1 MAESVIRRAQRQR
14 SKRRDLSI
22 EGVRRRTG
30 WVGLLTA
37 LVVAFA
43 TLAPTPAMAAA
54 TAITLTSSASTAKSG
69 TATTFTMT
77 VSCSTDGGC
86 TDSTV
91 TIPTTTITGTPAI
104 TDFGAWLGNSS
115 CAGVTRTASAG
126 QVVFNYGT
134 LPTGSKQC
142 TFTVTA
148 PEYKTLNNT
157 VATITPTLA
166 SSNSESSTA
175 TPVAHTITAGYN
187 VSLTNGTPARVI
199 AGLPFEYTVTLYCG
213 LNGGYTGDIGV
224 SAISMS
230 STLPA
235 NFEYQSYRLR
245 TNVPGAVSY
254 DPASRVFSY
263 SDPTGTACGN
273 PPLNN
278 GNQITIY
285 VSGKAATNGVPNP
298 VGSQVCNSSTASW
311 TYIDGTPG
319 SATTTTVCSPV
330 ITLATTVAK
339 STSAPSTLSN
349 IGAFTAADAGA
360 RASHTYPGD
369 WDRTGASAY
378 YDITMNTVPATT
390 NAGVSYDIQ
399 DPMPCLT
406 NGANNN
412 YSSNAVGAYCQ
423 SPGFIPT
430 LVVPFGFTV
439 TTADA
444 ITVIRTDGSSAS
456 IPYTTGR
463 GWVIPTTPAIAQID
477 VPPFTSQGTN
487 TAATMRLRILG
498 YAASDVPAPAVLT
511 NRVSST
517 PYLSED
523 LSAPIVAAQTATSR
537 LQVEVPPA
545 NDAAFIYPGLT
556 TSQVGA
562 TCNATVSLNSSTN
575 GAYSN
580 RIEMPTAPSSAVY
593 IDYLAPAGAVTVSPA
608 TTAFSFASLNSNG
621 SGGKTYTSVAVAP
634 TTTQNYNGTGR
645 TLVRWTIP
653 AGVVTVPGYY
663 NIRSAAPLS
672 TLALEPGCAG
682 TYTSDI
688 TVGYG
693 APIAQCY
700 FNNYVS
706 AHIEPAP
713 MYPFGTADLR
723 SNASPITNNYCGY
736 SSNIQIAAINPGF
749 TVDKTVQGNLDAA
762 PIGGGGTGHVS
773 IDGGE
778 ATYAVTFKNTGESTL
793 ANPVMYDLLP
803 RVGDTRASSTAPRGS
818 QFAVT
823 LTDVD
828 ALPANLQVA
837 YSQAINPCRPEVL
850 TPNAGCVDDW
860 TTTAPASLASVTAL
874 KFVYS
879 GSIRVGSSFSATY
892 SVSTPPAAA
901 GNVAWNSIGT
911 NVTAG
916 DALVGKA
923 ESSLTGLQAQS
934 AQPAITKTADRTTV
948 DAVGQP
954 VVFTFTVTNNT
965 AVTLNDVRVTDA
977 LLNSAASSVAPTPV
991 CSSLTT
997 PAGSCS
1003 GASTTLAA
1011 GQSAIFTATYVTTQA
1026 DLDHGSVSDQATATA
1041 TPPTGPALSN
1051 STGVV
1056 TVTAAQSGALTLSK
1070 TAQPGTVDSV
1080 GDVIDYRFTV
1090 TNSGNVTLQTL
1101 AIDET
1106 SFSGSGSLSA
1116 ISCPTAPLAPGA
1128 TAECTASYPVTQADL
1143 TAGAVENTAT
1153 ASAVDPGGT
1162 SVVSA
1167 ESTARVAVDQV
1178 PSLGLV
1184 KSASPAGAAAYD
1196 AGQVITYSFVVTN
1209 TGNVPV
1215 TGITVDEVA
1224 FTGSDAPSAIDC
1236 PADALAPA
1244 AQFTCTATYTLTQD
1258 DVDAGSLTNTA
1269 QAAGTAPGGPV
1280 SSEEST
1286 VRTPQVAAASL
1297 TLTKTASTGFVNAA
1311 GEVVTYTFTVR
1322 NGGNV
1327 TVHDVAIE
1335 ETAFSGSGGI
1345 PVVACP
1351 SDTLA
1356 PGQQLVC
1363 SAEYTVT
1370 QADMND
1376 GGFENTARASALDT
1390 ADSAVESEEST
1401 ARVTANTAP
1410 ALSVVKTADVTS
1422 YSEVGDPVEFS
1433 FLVTNTG
1440 NVAVENVEIA
1450 ERLFTGSGTLSS
1462 IACPVAELAPAES
1475 TTCTSGYEVTQSD
1488 IDRGTIANT
1497 ASSSAETR
1505 AGDPVLS
1512 DPSTVTVI
1520 ADQSAALLLEKTV
1533 APQDADAAGDEVVYT
1548 FRVTNA
1554 GNVTLSGLE
1563 IAETAFS
1570 GTGALV
1576 APECESP
1583 LAPGDDV
1590 TCEVTYVLTQ
1600 ADVDA
1605 GEVSNTA
1612 TATASASGTTVTS
1625 EESTALV
1632 SVARQPQL
1640 SLVKSADIADPED
1653 IRAGDVITYSFVV
1666 TNVGN
1671 VTISDARVI
1680 EGEFSGTGV
1689 LGELTCEST
1698 DPLAPGDQLIC
1709 ALEYTVT
1716 QEDVDA
1722 GELSNTATAAGT
1734 GPGGTEPPISAPST
1748 VELPA
1753 PANPGLT
1760 LEKTTEV
1767 TKIAAAGQLV
1777 GYTFTITNTG
1787 NTTARGVT
1795 VSEDSFSGHGA
1806 GPVVACPSAE
1816 VLLPGE
1822 ITVCAASYTVV
1833 AADLDGNALINTAS
1847 AKSTAPDG
1855 DEVSSDPSTARIDD
1869 VVTAAAPEGSGLA
1882 ITGGTLAW
1890 GSGILAIGLLIAGG
1904 LLLAVR
1910 RRRRR
1915 QQFQD

>member
-1 MAESVIRRAQRQR
+1 M
-14 SKRRDLSI
+14 
-22 EGVRRRTG
+22 
-30 WVGLLTA
+30 GLLAA
-37 LVVAFA
+37 LIVAFA
-43 TLAPTPAMAAA
+43 TLTPAPAMAAA
-54 TAITLTSSASTAKSG
+54 TAITLTSAAATAKSG

-86 TDSTV
+86 TNSTV
-91 TIPTTTITGTPAI
+91 TIPTTTITGTPSI
-104 TDFGAWLGNSS
+104 TDFGPWIGNSS
-115 CAGVTRTASAG
+115 CAGVTKTVTAG
-126 QVVFNYGT
+126 QVVFTYGT

-166 SSNSESSTA
+166 SSNSDSSTA
-175 TPVAHTITAGYN
+175 TPLTHTITAGYN

-199 AGLPFEYTVTLYCG
+199 SGLPFEYTVTLYCG
-213 LNGGYTGDIGV
+213 LNGAYTGDIGV
-224 SAISMS
+224 SAIRMS
-230 STLPA
+230 STLPS

-245 TNVPGAVSY
+245 TGVPGTVSY
-254 DPASRVFSY
+254 DPATRVFSY

-278 GNQITIY
+278 GNMITIY

-319 SATTTTVCSPV
+319 SATSTRVCSPV

-339 STSAPSTLSN
+339 STTAPSTMSN
-349 IGAFTAADAGA
+349 IGYFTAADAGT

-390 NAGVSYDIQ
+390 NAGVSYDIE

-423 SPGFIPT
+423 NPGFVPT

-456 IPYTTGR
+456 IPYTAGR
-463 GWVIPTTPAIAQID
+463 GWVVPTTPAVAQID
-477 VPPFTSQGTN
+477 VPPFAAQGTN

-498 YAASDVPAPAVLT
+498 YAASGVPAPAVLT
-511 NRVSST
+511 NQVSST

-523 LSAPIVAAQTATSR
+523 LSTPIVAAQKATSR
-537 LQVEVPPA
+537 LQVEMPPA

-580 RIEMPTAPSSAVY
+580 RIEMPTAPSNAVY
-593 IDYLAPAGAVTVSPA
+593 IDYLAPAGAVTVTPA
-608 TTAFSFASLNSNG
+608 TTAFSFASLNPNG
-621 SGGKTYTSVAVAP
+621 SGGKTHTSSAVAP

-663 NIRSAAPLS
+663 NIRSATTLS

-723 SNASPITNNYCGY
+723 ANASPIANNYCGY

-773 IDGGE
+773 VDGGQ
-778 ATYAVTFKNTGESTL
+778 ASYTVTFKNTGESTL

-803 RVGDTRASSTAPRGS
+803 RIGDTRASSTAPRGS

-823 LTDVD
+823 LTDID
-828 ALPANLQVA
+828 ALPTGLTVA
-837 YSQAINPCRPEVL
+837 YSRATNPCRPEVL

-860 TTTAPASLASVTAL
+860 TTTAPGSLASVTAL

-879 GSIRVGSSFSATY
+879 GNIRVGSSFSATY
-892 SVSTPPAAA
+892 SVSTPASAA

-934 AQPAITKTADRTTV
+934 AHPAITKTADRTTV

-965 AVTLNDVRVTDA
+965 AVTLSDVRVTDA
-977 LLNSAASSVAPTPV
+977 LLNSAMSSVAPTPV

-997 PAGSCS
+997 PAGTCS

-1011 GQSAIFTATYVTTQA
+1011 GQSAVFTATYVTTQA
-1026 DLDHGSVSDQATATA
+1026 DLDHGSVSDQATATG

-1056 TVTAAQSGALTLSK
+1056 KVTAAQNGALTLSK
-1070 TAQPGTVDSV
+1070 TAEQATVDSV
-1080 GDVIDYRFTV
+1080 GDVIDYIFAV
-1090 TNSGNVTLQTL
+1090 TNSGNVTLRSL

-1106 SFSGSGSLSA
+1106 GFSGSGSLSA

-1128 TAECTASYPVTQADL
+1128 SAECTASYPVTQADL
-1143 TAGAVENTAT
+1143 TAGSIENTAT
-1153 ASAVDPGGT
+1153 ASAKDPAGA
-1162 SVVSA
+1162 SVASPT
-1167 ESTARVAVDQV
+1167 STATVEVDQV
-1178 PSLGLV
+1178 ASLGLV
-1184 KSASPAGAAAYD
+1184 KSASPSGAAAYD
-1196 AGQVITYSFVVTN
+1196 AGQEITYSFVVTN

-1215 TGITVDEVA
+1215 TDITVDEMA
-1224 FTGSDAPSAIDC
+1224 FTGSDALSAIDC
-1236 PADALAPA
+1236 PADALAPTE
-1244 AQFTCTATYTLTQD
+1244 QVTCTATYTLTQD

-1269 QAAGTAPGGPV
+1269 QASGSGPDGAV
-1280 SSEEST
+1280 TSEEST
-1286 VRTPQVAAASL
+1286 VRTPQVADASL

-1311 GEVVTYTFTVR
+1311 GDVVTYTFTVR

-1327 TVHDVAIE
+1327 TLHDVDVE
-1335 ETAFSGSGGI
+1335 ETGFSGSGGT
-1345 PVVACP
+1345 PVVSCP
-1351 SDTLA
+1351 SDSLA

-1363 SAEYTVT
+1363 SADYTVT

-1376 GGFENTARASALDT
+1376 GGLENTARAIALDT
-1390 ADSAVESEEST
+1390 ADETVESEEST
-1401 ARVTANTAP
+1401 ARVVANAAP

-1422 YSEVGDPVEFS
+1422 YSEVGDAMTFS

-1440 NVAVENVEIA
+1440 NVVVENMEIA
-1450 ERLFTGSGTLSS
+1450 ERVFTGSGALSS
-1462 IACPVAELAPAES
+1462 IACPVSELAPAES
-1475 TTCTSGYEVTQSD
+1475 TTCTSDYEVTQAD
-1488 IDRGTIANT
+1488 VDRGSIANT
-1497 ASSSAETR
+1497 AAASAETG
-1505 AGDPVLS
+1505 AGGAVLS
-1512 DPSTVTVI
+1512 DPSTVTV
-1520 ADQSAALLLEKTV
+1520 AAAQAPELILEKTV
-1533 APQDADAAGDEVVYT
+1533 APQDADAAGDEVVYS
-1548 FRVTNA
+1548 FHVTNS
-1554 GNVTLSGLE
+1554 GNVTLTGLA

-1576 APECESP
+1576 TPDCGAT
-1583 LAPGDDV
+1583 LAPGEDATCDV
-1590 TCEVTYVLTQ
+1590 RYALTQ

-1605 GEVSNTA
+1605 GEISNTA
-1612 TATASASGTTVTS
+1612 TATASGSGADVSS

-1632 SVARQPQL
+1632 AVERQPEL
-1640 SLVKSADIADPED
+1640 SLVKSADVADPED

-1666 TNVGN
+1666 TNAGN
-1671 VTISDARVI
+1671 VTVSDAQVV
-1680 EGEFSGTGV
+1680 EGTFTGTGD
-1689 LGELTCEST
+1689 LGDLTCESD

-1709 ALEYTVT
+1709 SLDYTVT
-1716 QEDVDA
+1716 QDDVDA
-1722 GELSNTATAAGT
+1722 GELANTATVT
-1734 GPGGTEPPISAPST
+1734 GSGPEGTEPPTSTPST

-1753 PANPGLT
+1753 PANPSLSLAKST
-1760 LEKTTEV
+1760 DATTVSE
-1767 TKIAAAGQLV
+1767 AGQIV
-1777 GYTFTITNTG
+1777 SYTFTITNTG
-1787 NTTARGVT
+1787 NTTARAVT
-1795 VSEDSFSGHGA
+1795 VSEDSFTGHGDD
-1806 GPVVACPSAE
+1806 PVVACPTDE

-1822 ITVCAASYTVV
+1822 VVVCSATYTVT
-1833 AADLDGNALINTAS
+1833 AADLDGSALINTAS
-1847 AKSTAPDG
+1847 AKSIAPDG
-1855 DEVSSDPSTARIDD
+1855 TAVSSDPSTARIDD
-1869 VVTAAAPEGSGLA
+1869 VVTAESPEGAGLA
-1882 ITGGTLAW
+1882 VTGGTLAW
-1890 GSGILAIGLLIAGG
+1890 GAAILALCLLIAGG
-1904 LLLAVR
+1904 ALVAVR
-1910 RRRRR
+1910 RRR
-1915 QQFQD
+1915 QVQD